1 MKNMAFKMWCKA
13 QYVKQHAG
21 DYLKREEGGV
31 DGIIIAVII
40 VIIVVALGV
49 VFRDQIG
56 IWFNKLVED
65 GNNQISGAGS
75 MPYTTK
81 GL

>member
-31 DGIIIAVII
+31 DGIIIAII
-40 VIIVVALGV
+40 IIIIVVALAV

-56 IWFNKLVED
+56 IWFNKLVGQVDVD
-65 GNNQISGAGS
+65 GMGSTGASTIG
-75 MPYTTK
+75 
-81 GL
+81 G

>member
-31 DGIIIAVII
+31 DGIIIAII
-40 VIIVVALGV
+40 IIIIVVALAV
-49 VFRDQIG
+49 VFRKQIG
-56 IWFNKLVED
+56 IWFNQLVGQVD
-65 GNNQISGAGS
+65 VTSMGDTGASVSGG
-75 MPYTTK
+75 
-81 GL
+81 